1 MKRAH
6 VRISHKSS
14 FRDPYS
20 GHAAKVT
27 RTVERNFAS
36 GGAVKQQPRLSI
48 RVTDP
53 NHSRAEKVNRSIA
66 KGYGYAKGGA
76 VGYGDV
82 KDAYLT
88 GKGSPWSAAH
98 RPKK

>member
-1 MKRAH
+1 MKRGH

-20 GHAAKVT
+20 GRTARTT
-27 RTVERNFAS
+27 RTLERNFAS
-36 GGAVKQQPRLSI
+36 GGGVRQPRLAI
-48 RVTDP
+48 KVEDPDARRAAKVTRDIK
-53 NHSRAEKVNRSIA
+53 RD
-66 KGYGYAKGGA
+66 YGYARGGP

-82 KDAYLT
+82 EDSYLT
-88 GKGSPWSAAH
+88 GKGSPWSQAH